1 MEDIGLLGEEFIVWA
16 LTGLGYTDVRRSTYK
31 YDDKKD
37 GTAITPDGKFITW
50 EGKTENFFQ
59 TKPGYTFSPTQTQY
73 DKMQN
78 AGMIFIVDTA
88 WHPWGPSEYRDYI
101 QLLTHR
107 KPPGQRNFRMYNRHN
122 FKRWHISIDDLVE
135 IYRTDDPRIVK
146 RFLDRYNANR
156 EQHGKA
162 SYGY

>member
-88 WHPWGPSEYRDYI
+88 WHPWD
-101 QLLTHR
+101 LLNTETTFSSSLTGNHPA
-107 KPPGQRNFRMYNRHN
+107 KETSGCTIGTTSNDGTSALTIL
-122 FKRWHISIDDLVE
+122 W
-135 IYRTDDPRIVK
+135 
-146 RFLDRYNANR
+146 RYTEQMIR
-156 EQHGKA
+156 E
-162 SYGY
+162 